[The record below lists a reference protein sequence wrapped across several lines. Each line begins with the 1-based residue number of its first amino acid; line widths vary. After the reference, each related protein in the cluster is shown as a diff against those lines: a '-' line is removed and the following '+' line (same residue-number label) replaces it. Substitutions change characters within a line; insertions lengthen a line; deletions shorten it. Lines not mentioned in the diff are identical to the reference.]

1 MCNCGCESNIS
12 DKRTLNKMLE
22 LLNGVSNRI
31 SSIEMRATLNNINSV
46 AEALNFLQI
55 IGNTISIELQKQE
68 KEEKND
74 GAKSD
79 V

>member
-1 MCNCGCESNIS
+1 MCNCKCESNIS

-22 LLNGVSNRI
+22 LLNGVSNMI

-55 IGNTISIELQKQE
+55 VGNTISIELQKQE

>member
-1 MCNCGCESNIS
+1 MCNCKYESNIS

-22 LLNGVSNRI
+22 LLNSVSNRI

-55 IGNTISIELQKQE
+55 VGNTISIELQKQE